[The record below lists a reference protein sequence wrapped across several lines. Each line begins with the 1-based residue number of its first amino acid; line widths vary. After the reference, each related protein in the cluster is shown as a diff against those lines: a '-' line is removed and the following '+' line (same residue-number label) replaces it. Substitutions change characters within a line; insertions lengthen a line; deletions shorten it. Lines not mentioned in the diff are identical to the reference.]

1 MPNFS
6 DLEVDF
12 QTYVA
17 PDYEF
22 RERIKSE
29 RDLTIEQQLAA
40 LTGYR
45 PSGRSVSHGRELVPL
60 GKPKLVRPKRK
71 ALDLAVGLLLRTP
84 VPGRNE
90 EVKNSDELAH
100 LERNVLAVAKHIGPL
115 NARHDAY
122 AKYHGNESE
131 PLRFWLYLAQTI
143 QLMFEGRRPGT
154 IYPVGTMTINLAC
167 KSDGSSFMTV
177 RPRTTLDA
185 LIYHAAQMIAK
196 GTISQTCEQCGTA
209 FLSGGAAS
217 GKDKKRGDARFCS
230 DECRWKFH
238 NESRRR
244 AREGGSKQ

>member
-1 MPNFS
+1 MSNFS

-12 QTYVA
+12 ETYVA

-22 RERIKSE
+22 RPRHESE
-29 RDLTIEQQLAA
+29 RELTLKRKLAA
-40 LTGYR
+40 VIGHR
-45 PSGRSVSHGRELVPL
+45 GPRGRLPTYERELVEL
-60 GKPKLVRPKRK
+60 GKPKLVRPKRR
-71 ALDLAVGLLLRTP
+71 ALDLAVGLMLRTP
-84 VPGRNE
+84 VPGRGE

-100 LERNVLAVAKHIGPL
+100 LERNALAVAKHIGRL
-115 NARHDAY
+115 NAHLGYSYPQYRE
-122 AKYHGNESE
+122 GE
-131 PLRFWLYLAQTI
+131 PLHFWLYLARTI

-154 IYPVGTMTINLAC
+154 IYPVGNMVINLAC
-167 KSDGSSFMTV
+167 KSDGSCFMTV
-177 RPRTTLDA
+177 RPRRTEDA

-196 GTISQTCEQCGTA
+196 GTISQTCKQCGTT

-244 AREGGSKQ
+244 AR